1 MRGLWLED
9 KQMSCREDLPAPVP
23 EPDSLLVRV
32 KYAGICGTDIELTRG
47 YYDFRGIPGHEFTGT
62 VVEGPGHWLNKRI
75 VASINIGCGDCQRCR
90 AGMSNHCDSR
100 TVVGI
105 KNHPGAFA
113 ELVAVPVA
121 NAFVLPDSID
131 DRQAVLVEPLAAAL
145 EILEQV
151 AVDTTTRVLVSGAG
165 RLAQLVIQ
173 VLASRTRHL
182 DVLVRTPARISAL
195 EPLNVGT
202 LMNREPGAGHYDLVV
217 ECTGNPAGFDQA
229 LRAVRPRG
237 TLVMKST
244 YSASLELDA
253 SQVVVNEIT
262 LLGSRCGPFGKAI
275 TWLEEGHIQLSH
287 LTFREFSLEAF
298 GAAFDLASD
307 PSIYKVLLRP

>member
-9 KQMSCREDLPAPVP
+9 KQMTCREDLPVPVP
-23 EPDSLLVRV
+23 EPDSLLVSVR
-32 KYAGICGTDIELTRG
+32 YAGICGTDMELTRG

-62 VVEGPGHWLNKRI
+62 VIEGPDRWLNKRV

-90 AGMSNHCDSR
+90 AGMSNHCDNR
-100 TVVGI
+100 AVVGI

-113 ELVAVPVA
+113 ELVTVPVA

-173 VLASRTRHL
+173 VFASRTRHL
-182 DVLVRTPARISAL
+182 DVLVRTPARIAAL
-195 EPLNVGT
+195 EPLNVGILT
-202 LMNREPGAGHYDLVV
+202 DQQPGAGQYDLVV
-217 ECTGNPAGFDQA
+217 ECTGNPVGFEKA

-244 YSASLELDA
+244 YSAPLELDA

-262 LLGSRCGPFGKAI
+262 LLGSRCGPFDKAI

-287 LTFREFSLEAF
+287 LTFREFSLEEF